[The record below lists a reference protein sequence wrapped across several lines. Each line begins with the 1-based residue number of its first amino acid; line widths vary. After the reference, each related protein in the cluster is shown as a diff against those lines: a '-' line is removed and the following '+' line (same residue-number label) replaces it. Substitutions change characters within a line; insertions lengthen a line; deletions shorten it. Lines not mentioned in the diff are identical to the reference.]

1 MEKRTP
7 QADDNLREREA
18 EATEKETL
26 KDLEDSFGDSTTE
39 ELENDEL
46 PSPDGSFDEDDEL
59 NRADPM

>member
-7 QADDNLREREA
+7 QPDNNLREREA

-26 KDLEDSFGDSTTE
+26 KDLEESFGGSATE
-39 ELENDEL
+39 EPENDEL

-59 NRADPM
+59 HQADPM